1 MGMILC
7 ATRGGEA
14 SYPTQDTVIALTKEP
29 GDELVFL
36 YVADISFLNQTAA
49 PVVVNVE
56 SRLEKLG
63 HFQLVMAQERAAAQG
78 IKAQAIVRT
87 GHLRAE
93 LIAVAKEIGAT
104 SIVMG
109 SSLGPD
115 AAFEDLALQAFAAD
129 LQTETGVEVR
139 ILGKSD

>member
-14 SYPTQDTVIALTKEP
+14 SYPTQDAVIALAKEQ

-36 YVADISFLNQTAA
+36 FVADISFLNQTAA
-49 PVVVNVE
+49 PLVVDVE

-63 HFQLVMAQERAAAQG
+63 QFQLVMAQERAAAQG
-78 IKAQAIVRT
+78 ITAQAIVRT
-87 GHLRAE
+87 GQLRAE
-93 LIAVAKEIGAT
+93 LIAIAEEIGADI
-104 SIVMG
+104 IVMG

-115 AAFEDLALQAFAAD
+115 AAFKDVALQAFAAD
-129 LQTETGVEVR
+129 LQAKTGIEVR

>member
-1 MGMILC
+1 MGNILC

-14 SYPTQDTVIALTKEP
+14 SYVTQDAVIALAKEQ

-49 PVVVNVE
+49 PLVVDVE

-63 HFQLVMAQERAAAQG
+63 QFQLVMAQERAAAQD
-78 IKAQAIVRT
+78 IIAHTIVRK

-93 LIAVAKEIGAT
+93 LVAVAKEIGAT
-104 SIVMG
+104 LIVMG
-109 SSLGPD
+109 RSLGPD
-115 AAFEDLALQAFAAD
+115 AAFEDATLQAFAAD

-139 ILGKSD
+139 ILEKSD

>member
-1 MGMILC
+1 MGKILC

-14 SYPTQDTVIALTKEP
+14 SYPTQDAVIALAKEQ

-36 YVADISFLNQTAA
+36 YVVDMSFLKQTAA
-49 PVVVNVE
+49 PLVVDME

-63 HFQLVMAQERAAAQG
+63 QFQLVMAQERAAAQG
-78 IKAQAIVRT
+78 LVAQAIVRM
-87 GHLRAE
+87 GKLRSE
-93 LIAVAKEIGAT
+93 LVAVAQEIGAT
-104 SIVMG
+104 IIVLG
-109 SSLGPD
+109 RSLGPD
-115 AAFEDLALQAFAAD
+115 AAFEDAALQVFAAD